1 MIYDEDLSRRRPRKS
16 PLMLDVFSIVE
27 WVSAGDALGG
37 AAEYLRKLTYEK
49 VLTELCV
56 KRRAG
61 LRDWRAPD

>member
-1 MIYDEDLSRRRPRKS
+1 
-16 PLMLDVFSIVE
+16 MLDVFSIVE

-37 AAEYLRKLTYEK
+37 AAEYLRKLTYEQ